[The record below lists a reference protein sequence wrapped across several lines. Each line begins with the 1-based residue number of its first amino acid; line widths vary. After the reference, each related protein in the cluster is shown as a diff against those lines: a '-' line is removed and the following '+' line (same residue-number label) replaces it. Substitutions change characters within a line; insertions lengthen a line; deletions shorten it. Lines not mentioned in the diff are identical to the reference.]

1 MSLAKPNEV
10 LKLIA
15 KKTRNNINANFSQSI
30 LAILGTGHKKYKVY
44 KEMTVKD
51 LTQQLFEEED
61 FGFKY
66 KAFSTRY
73 NEKDIFVRIELY
85 KLKNKDYIEFIK
97 YKKNNYTIKL
107 TDKGINYCSALIKNF
122 YLPLEVEVD
131 DF

>member
-30 LAILGTGHKKYKVY
+30 LAILGTGHKKYRVY

-66 KAFSTRY
+66 KGYSTEY
-73 NEKDIFVRIELY
+73 NEKDIFVRTELY

-107 TDKGINYCSALIKNF
+107 TDKGLNYCIALIKNF
-122 YLPLEVEVD
+122 YLPLEVEFD